1 MLVVSTIIS
10 SNQVIIT
17 PCSWSSGC
25 LGSFTITNIVGGGVE
40 MISQSVPDGNNFTL
54 GNSSTITFDNLFV
67 NPCTTLIFTT
77 TINSE
82 LGDVD
87 YQTITYNINQ
97 NNFIPNVN
105 VSLSNYICDS
115 LSSLTISVSQ
125 DSGQVDMSTALF
137 QSNSG
142 YFDISSLNVGDTIG
156 TADLIAGGNISVNTM
171 LVVSTIISS
180 NQVIITPCSWSSGC
194 LGSFTITN
202 IVGGGVEMI
211 SQSVPDGNNFTLGNS
226 STITFDNLFVN
237 PCTTLIFTTTIN
249 SELGDVDYQTIT
261 YNITS
266 VIEPNIKNLLIY
278 PNPNFGKFTLQF
290 FNSNSENI
298 VISIYNHLNSLILQ
312 ERVFKPYGLY
322 SETFDLSNFSKGM
335 YVVQISLKNEDV
347 FRKVILQ

>member
-1 MLVVSTIIS
+1 MDVYYIDSGYVNQPNELVPSLTIDT
-10 SNQVIIT
+10 NGIT
-17 PCSWSSGC
+17 
-25 LGSFTITNIVGGGVE
+25 GSVTGGVSPYVYDFYSPSGIYLTTSNSQGTDVT
-40 MISQSVPDGNNFTL
+40 ISTTTVGYYSLVITDANGCTDSVSVLYGNNF
-54 GNSSTITFDNLFV
+54 S
-67 NPCTTLIFTT
+67 
-77 TINSE
+77 
-82 LGDVD
+82 
-87 YQTITYNINQ
+87 
-97 NNFIPNVN
+97 PNVN

-115 LSSLTISVSQ
+115 LSSLTIAVSQ

-137 QSNSG
+137 QSNAG

-156 TADLIAGGNISVNTM
+156 TADLIAAGGNINVNTM

-237 PCTTLIFTTTIN
+237 PCSTLIFTTTIN
-249 SELGDVDYQTIT
+249 SELGDVDNQTIT

-266 VIEPNIKNLLIY
+266 IIESDIKNLLIY
-278 PNPNFGKFTLQF
+278 PNPNFGKFTLEF

-298 VISIYNHLNSLILQ
+298 VISIYNNLNSLIVQ
-312 ERVFKPYGLY
+312 ERVFNSYGLY
-322 SETFDLSNFSKGM
+322 SKTFDLSNFSKGM

-347 FRKVILQ
+347 YRKVILQ